1 MDVLVVDDSLF
12 SRASVSHFL
21 TDHGYRPILCSDGEE
36 AWEKMQGLRPPRIV
50 VCDWVMRKM
59 SGIDLCRAVRKANP
73 AHYVYFLLLTART
86 CKVDIGAAVHA
97 GVDDC
102 LAKPCGELDLIA
114 RVNVG
119 RRLLEQQDEICRLHH
134 YSRQLL
140 EEAPFAIA
148 CINERGSVVD
158 ANPAFSTML
167 GYPSPGELVGRD
179 LGSTEFCSAT
189 DFTGLLDQ
197 IALVEPFHGV
207 PVTLQTRDGRS
218 ITVRL
223 WGRPITIDGRPL
235 YHISTDFSLPQ

>member
-21 TDHGYRPILCSDGEE
+21 TEHGYRPILCADAEE
-36 AWEKMQGLRPPRIV
+36 AWEKLQGSVPPRIV
-50 VCDWVMRKM
+50 ICDWVMRKM
-59 SGIDLCRAVRKANP
+59 SGIDLCRAVRKA
-73 AHYVYFLLLTART
+73 ASFRYVYFILLTSRT
-86 CKVDIGAAVHA
+86 CKVDIGAAVNA

-102 LAKPCGELDLIA
+102 LTKPCGELDLIA

-119 RRLLEQQDEICRLHH
+119 RRLLEQQEEVCRRQR

-148 CINERGSVVD
+148 CINERGLVVD
-158 ANPAFSTML
+158 ANPAFSAML
-167 GYPSPGELVGRD
+167 GYPSPSDFIGRD
-179 LGSTEFCSAT
+179 LGSAGFCSPT

-197 IALVEPFHGV
+197 IALSEPFHGV
-207 PVTLQTRDGRS
+207 AVALQSCDQRC

-223 WGRPITIDGRPL
+223 WGRPITIDGRRL